1 MAPGDQPHSINS
13 PRDLSR
19 RQAREEGAS
28 STDAPSNYYDSF
40 GRHGPVHSKL
50 SDELRKYLA
59 DQPRLVLIG
68 VNGVAS
74 PFFHLPF
81 HAQPDSQQEKHQHVA
96 R

>member
-1 MAPGDQPHSINS
+1 MITHNTKS
-13 PRDLSR
+13 PSTGER
-19 RQAREEGAS
+19 RPPFQS
-28 STDAPSNYYDSF
+28 SSGGRRNCNHAI

-50 SDELRKYLA
+50 SDELREYLA

-68 VNGVAS
+68 VNGTAQ

-81 HAQPDSQQEKHQHVA
+81 HEPLNSEGCQYDLP